1 MGYLQIC
8 ARIGSALAPWIGVW
22 LKSFH
27 IVLPFSIMGG
37 SAFICALMLHWLP
50 ETANKKTPEKIADQL
65 REISM
70 ETRKDIYEMKCA
82 ENNELSMSA

>member
-8 ARIGSALAPWIGVW
+8 ARIGSALAPWIAIW

-27 IVLPFSIMGG
+27 MVLPFSIMGG

-65 REISM
+65 QEINMTTTKDEHEMEGVDSNKFSM
-70 ETRKDIYEMKCA
+70 A
-82 ENNELSMSA
+82 P